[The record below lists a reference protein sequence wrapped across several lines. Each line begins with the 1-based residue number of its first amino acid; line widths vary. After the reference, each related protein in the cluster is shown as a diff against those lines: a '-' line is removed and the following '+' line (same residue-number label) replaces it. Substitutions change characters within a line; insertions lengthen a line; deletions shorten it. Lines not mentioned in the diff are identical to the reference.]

1 MYTPAN
7 FEAQYLDDQTVRRN
21 EENAI
26 QLEETRARIYGS
38 TNFSYVRKTNIK
50 KTQAAAASHGLLV
63 VDANARKEDK
73 NEWLKRKV
81 DAVVGKVTGDI
92 DKLRQKWV
100 KK

>member
-1 MYTPAN
+1 MYTLAN

-21 EENAI
+21 EANAI
-26 QLEETRARIYGS
+26 QLEETRARIHGS
-38 TNFSYVRKTNIK
+38 MSFSYERKTQN

-63 VDANARKEDK
+63 ADANARKEDK

-92 DKLRQKWV
+92 DRFRQKWV

>member
-21 EENAI
+21 EANAI
-26 QLEETRARIYGS
+26 QLEKTRARIHGS
-38 TNFSYVRKTNIK
+38 MSFSYVRKTQN
-50 KTQAAAASHGLLV
+50 KTQAAAAASHGLLV
-63 VDANARKEDK
+63 ADANARKEDK

-92 DKLRQKWV
+92 DRFRQKWV